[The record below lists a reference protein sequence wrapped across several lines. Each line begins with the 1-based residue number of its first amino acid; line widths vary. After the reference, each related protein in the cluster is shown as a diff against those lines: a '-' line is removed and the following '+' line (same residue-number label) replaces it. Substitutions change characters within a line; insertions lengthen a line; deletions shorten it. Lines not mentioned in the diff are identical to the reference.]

1 MGTADLVAGLKGLSN
16 TERLA
21 VIEAAT
27 RLIQEDLMAATRREH
42 HDEQDGRLRAAA
54 EALKDLYAPGGELT
68 EWTALDG
75 EEVYDDTCPG

>member
-1 MGTADLVAGLKGLSN
+1 MGTADLVAELKGLSN

-27 RLIQEDLMAATRREH
+27 RLIQEDLLTSARREH
-42 HDEQDGRLRAAA
+42 RDEQDRRLRAAA
-54 EALKDLYAPGGELT
+54 EAPKDLYEPGAELT

-75 EEVYDDTCPG
+75 SAVLDL